1 MTTVRVTFYLGQ
13 SGLPAWLIKGIHQQ
27 VREFEGESELIKVHS
42 LQRVNVRQYLNALTF
57 AFQPDDLCQI
67 ILTGDKAQ
75 NYAFL
80 LKAYL
85 QKHCTLLEEKS
96 FSEPSYDPLLG
107 QKPDKTH
114 FKFDYIYIPEKMNR
128 LDSYRKMAF
137 TKQASK
143 VNKASIIKRIAK
155 IASIKNH
162 KKIEPQL
169 EQREQLSSTGM
180 QAGIALPHII
190 SEYISQ
196 PTMVCLT
203 SNTAI
208 DWHSPH
214 GPVTHIITLLLPKP
228 CNKEAVL
235 SIRHLVVNLMSPEK
249 KLFITEHHTA
259 KELQAILTCFMMPT
273 H

>member
-1 MTTVRVTFYLGQ
+1 MTMVRVTFYLGQ

-27 VREFEGESELIKVHS
+27 VRGFEGDSELIKVHS

-75 NYAFL
+75 SYALL
-80 LKAYL
+80 LKGYL
-85 QKHCTLLEEKS
+85 QQHCTLLEEKS
-96 FSEPSYDPLLG
+96 FLKPNDDLVHN
-107 QKPDKTH
+107 QKPEKSH
-114 FKFDYIYIPEKMNR
+114 FKFHYFPIAEKMNR
-128 LDSYRKMAF
+128 LDRYRDIVF
-137 TKQASK
+137 YKQVSK
-143 VNKASIIKRIAK
+143 VNKAHIIKRIAK

-162 KKIEPQL
+162 KKIQSQL

-180 QAGIALPHII
+180 QTGIALPHII
-190 SEYISQ
+190 SEYVSQ
-196 PTMVCLT
+196 PTMICLT

-208 DWHSPH
+208 DWQSPH
-214 GPVTHIITLLLPKP
+214 GAITHIITLLLPKP

-235 SIRHLVVNLMSPEK
+235 AIRHLVVNLMTPEK
-249 KLFITEHHTA
+249 RRFLTEHHTA
-259 KELQAILTCFMMPT
+259 KELQAILTCFMMPI